1 MSLWGY
7 IVYIFAADFRF
18 LALSSLL
25 LRVLAS
31 YDAKVL
37 NSLTQDR

>member
-1 MSLWGY
+1 MSLWRY
-7 IVYIFAADFRF
+7 IVYNFAADFCF

-31 YDAKVL
+31 YDAKML
-37 NSLTQDR
+37 SSLTQDR